1 MKMGGANNLHR
12 GCEIGLIGLGVMG
25 KNLVLNMASHG
36 FSVAVYNRTTKKT
49 KEFMEKEAI
58 GQKIWAGYT
67 LEEFVNLLNK
77 PRVILFLVKA
87 GPPVDAVIESL
98 LPHLEHGDL
107 LIDGGNS
114 HFPDTNRRTKS
125 LAEKGFF
132 YLGMGI
138 SGGEYGARHGPSM
151 MPGGPKEAYERVRD
165 ILEATAAKVD
175 GEPCV
180 TFLGPNSAGHY
191 VKMVHNGI
199 EYGLM
204 ELIAETYDLMKRG
217 LGLTND
223 ELHVVYNKWNQGE
236 LKSYLIE
243 ITSKIFLHRDDKT
256 QNRLIDMILDE
267 AKQKGTGK
275 WTSWGAM
282 DLQVPTPTVDAAV
295 MMRDLSGYKVERKIA
310 AQMIHGPKTTFNGD
324 RDRFIRQLG
333 NALYASTIITYAQGM
348 ALLKQA
354 SNAYLY
360 GLNLE
365 AVARIWRGGCI
376 IRAALLEDIRT
387 AYQKQP
393 GLLNLLVDPHL
404 SKELMARQGD
414 LREVVSVSANLAL
427 PAPGL
432 MVSLAYFDTYRSAW
446 LPANLTQA
454 QRDYFGAHTYERV
467 DQKGVFHTEWDSP

>member
-1 MKMGGANNLHR
+1 MTH
-12 GCEIGLIGLGVMG
+12 GCDIGLIGLGVMG
-25 KNLVLNMASHG
+25 RNLVLNMADHG
-36 FSVAVYNRTTKKT
+36 FSVAVYNRTAEKT
-49 KEFMEKEAI
+49 REFINKEVGERKIRSAYTFQEFI
-58 GQKIWAGYT
+58 G
-67 LEEFVNLLNK
+67 LLKK
-77 PRVILFLVKA
+77 PRAILIMVEA
-87 GPPVDAVIESL
+87 GVPVDALIEGILPL
-98 LPHLEHGDL
+98 LEVGNLV
-107 LIDGGNS
+107 IDGGNS
-114 HFPDTNRRTKS
+114 HFSDTNRRSKS
-125 LAEKGFF
+125 LAEKGLL

-151 MPGGPKEAYERVRD
+151 MPGGPKEAYERVRY

-180 TFLGPNSAGHY
+180 TYLGPTSAGHY

-223 ELHVVYNKWNQGE
+223 ELHTVYDQWNRAE
-236 LKSYLIE
+236 LNSYLME
-243 ITSKIFLHRDDKT
+243 ITANIFLQPDDKT
-256 QNRLIDMILDE
+256 DKRLIDAILDQ

-275 WTSWGAM
+275 WTSWDAM
-282 DLQVPTPTVDAAV
+282 NLQMGTPTIDVAV
-295 MMRDLSGYKVERKIA
+295 VARDLSGYKAEREAASKVLKGPEIA
-310 AQMIHGPKTTFNGD
+310 FRGEKKA
-324 RDRFIRQLG
+324 FIDQLK
-333 NALYASTIITYAQGM
+333 NALYAATIITYAQGM

-354 SNAYLY
+354 SNTYGY

-387 AYQKQP
+387 SYQKQP
-393 GLLNLLVDPHL
+393 GLVNLLMDPHL
-404 SKELMARQGD
+404 SKEVMAREGN
-414 LREVVSVSANLAL
+414 LREVVSVAANLGL

-432 MVSLAYFDTYRSAW
+432 MVSLAYFDGYRSAW
-446 LPANLTQA
+446 LPSNLTQA

-467 DQKGVFHTEWDSP
+467 DQKGVFHTEWGSP

>member
-1 MKMGGANNLHR
+1 MKNQ
-12 GCEIGLIGLGVMG
+12 GCDIGLIGLGVMSR
-25 KNLVLNMASHG
+25 NLVLNMADQG
-36 FSVAVYNRTTKKT
+36 FSVAVYNRTIEKT
-49 KEFMEKEAI
+49 QAFIKNEARERDIRGGYNLKEFI
-58 GQKIWAGYT
+58 S
-67 LEEFVNLLNK
+67 LLRK
-77 PRVILFLVKA
+77 PRAIVMLVKA
-87 GPPVDAVIESL
+87 GPSVDAVIENL

-151 MPGGPKEAYERVRD
+151 MPGGPKEAYERVRH

-204 ELIAETYDLMKRG
+204 ELIAEIYDLMKRG

-223 ELHVVYNKWNQGE
+223 ELHTVYDQWNRAE
-236 LKSYLIE
+236 LNSYLME
-243 ITSKIFLHRDDKT
+243 ITANIFLQPDDKT
-256 QNRLIDMILDE
+256 DKRLIDAVLDQ

-275 WTSWGAM
+275 WTSWDAM
-282 DLQVPTPTVDAAV
+282 DLQVGTPTIDVAV
-295 MMRDLSGYKVERKIA
+295 VARDLSGYKAEREA
-310 AQMIHGPKTTFNGD
+310 ASKVLKGPKITFRGD
-324 RDRFIRQLG
+324 RKAFIGQLKD
-333 NALYASTIITYAQGM
+333 ALYAATIITYAQGM

-354 SNAYLY
+354 SNAYGY

-393 GLLNLLVDPHL
+393 GLVNLLVDPHL

-414 LREVVSVSANLAL
+414 LREVVSVSANLGL

-432 MVSLAYFDTYRSAW
+432 MVSLAYFDAYRSAW

-454 QRDYFGAHTYERV
+454 QRDYFGAHTYERM
-467 DQKGVFHTEWDSP
+467 DEKGVFHTQWGQSREGE

>member
-1 MKMGGANNLHR
+1 MKNQ
-12 GCEIGLIGLGVMG
+12 GCDIGLIGLGVMG
-25 KNLVLNMASHG
+25 RNLVLNMADQG
-36 FSVAVYNRTTKKT
+36 FLVAVYNRTTGKT
-49 KEFMEKEAI
+49 REFIEKEIGSRDIRGGYNLKEF
-58 GQKIWAGYT
+58 T
-67 LEEFVNLLNK
+67 SLLRK
-77 PRVILFLVKA
+77 PRAILLLVKA
-87 GPPVDAVIESL
+87 GPPVDAVIEEL
-98 LPHLEHGDL
+98 LSYLEPGDL

-114 HFPDTNRRTKS
+114 HFRDTNSRSKS
-125 LAEKGFF
+125 LAEKGLL
-132 YLGMGI
+132 YMGMGI

-151 MPGGPKEAYERVRD
+151 MPGGSKEAYEKVRS
-165 ILEATAAKVD
+165 ILETTAAKVD

-180 TFLGPNSAGHY
+180 TFLGFTSAGHY

-243 ITSKIFLHRDDKT
+243 ITSEIFLQRDDKT
-256 QNRLIDMILDE
+256 QDRLIDMILDE

-275 WTSWGAM
+275 WTSWDAM
-282 DLQVPTPTVDAAV
+282 DLQVGTPTIDAAV
-295 MMRDLSGYKVERKIA
+295 VARDLSGYKAEREA
-310 AQMIHGPKTTFNGD
+310 ASKVLKGPKVTFRGD
-324 RDRFIRQLG
+324 RKTFIGQIK
-333 NALYASTIITYAQGM
+333 NALYAATIITYAQGM

-354 SNAYLY
+354 SNAYGY

-387 AYQKQP
+387 SYQKQP
-393 GLLNLLVDPHL
+393 GLVNLLMDPHL
-404 SKELMARQGD
+404 SEEVMAQQGD
-414 LREVVSVSANLAL
+414 LREVVSVAANLGL

-432 MVSLAYFDTYRSAW
+432 MVSLAYFDGYRSAW

-467 DQKGVFHTEWDSP
+467 DKKGVFHTQWGQS

>member
-1 MKMGGANNLHR
+1 MKNE
-12 GCEIGLIGLGVMG
+12 GCDIGLIGLGVMG
-25 KNLVLNMASHG
+25 RNLVLNMADQG
-36 FSVAVYNRTTKKT
+36 FSVAVYNRTTGKT
-49 KEFMEKEAI
+49 REFIEKEI
-58 GQKIWAGYT
+58 GSRDIRGGYN
-67 LEEFVNLLNK
+67 LREFTSLLRK
-77 PRVILFLVKA
+77 PRAIVMLVNA
-87 GPPVDAVIESL
+87 GPSVDAVIENL

-107 LIDGGNS
+107 LIDAGNS
-114 HFPDTNRRTKS
+114 HFPDTNRRSKS
-125 LAEKGFF
+125 VGEKGFF

-151 MPGGPKEAYERVRD
+151 MPGGPKEAYEQVRY

-199 EYGLM
+199 EYGLL

-243 ITSKIFLHRDDKT
+243 ITSEIFLQRDDKT
-256 QNRLIDMILDE
+256 QNRLIDVILDE

-310 AQMIHGPKTTFNGD
+310 AQMIHGPKTTFKGD
-324 RDRFIRQLG
+324 RDRFISQLR
-333 NALYASTIITYAQGM
+333 NALYASMIITYAQGM

-354 SNAYLY
+354 SNAYRY

-387 AYQKQP
+387 SYQKQP
-393 GLLNLLVDPHL
+393 GLVNLLMDPHL
-404 SKELMARQGD
+404 SEEVMARQGD
-414 LREVVSVSANLAL
+414 LREVVSVAANLGL

-432 MVSLAYFDTYRSAW
+432 MMSLAYFDGYRSAW
-446 LPANLTQA
+446 LPANLMQA

-467 DQKGVFHTEWDSP
+467 DEMGVFHTQWGQS

>member
-1 MKMGGANNLHR
+1 MKNQ
-12 GCEIGLIGLGVMG
+12 GCDIGLIGLGVMG
-25 KNLVLNMASHG
+25 RNLVLNMADQG
-36 FSVAVYNRTTKKT
+36 FLVAVYNRTTGKT
-49 KEFMEKEAI
+49 REFIEKEIGSRDIRGGYNLKEF
-58 GQKIWAGYT
+58 T
-67 LEEFVNLLNK
+67 SLLRK
-77 PRVILFLVKA
+77 PRAILLLVKA
-87 GPPVDAVIESL
+87 GPPVDAVIEEL
-98 LPHLEHGDL
+98 LSYLEPGDL

-114 HFPDTNRRTKS
+114 YFRDTNRRSKS
-125 LAEKGFF
+125 LAEKGFL

-151 MPGGPKEAYERVRD
+151 MPGGSKEAYERVLS

-180 TFLGPNSAGHY
+180 TFLGFTSAGHY

-243 ITSKIFLHRDDKT
+243 ITAQIFLQRDDKT
-256 QNRLIDMILDE
+256 DKRLIDMILDE

-282 DLQVPTPTVDAAV
+282 DLQVPTPTVDTAV

-310 AQMIHGPKTTFNGD
+310 AQMIHGPKTTFKGD
-324 RDRFIRQLG
+324 RDRLISQLR
-333 NALYASTIITYAQGM
+333 NALYASMIITYTQGM

-354 SNAYLY
+354 SNAYGY

-387 AYQKQP
+387 SYQKQP
-393 GLLNLLVDPHL
+393 GLVNLLMDPHL
-404 SKELMARQGD
+404 SEEVMARQGD
-414 LREVVSVSANLAL
+414 LREVVSVAANLGL

-432 MVSLAYFDTYRSAW
+432 MVSLAYFDGYRSAW
-446 LPANLTQA
+446 LPANLMQA

-467 DQKGVFHTEWDSP
+467 DKKGVFHTQWGQS

>member
-1 MKMGGANNLHR
+1 MKNQ
-12 GCEIGLIGLGVMG
+12 GCDIGLIGLGVMG
-25 KNLVLNMASHG
+25 RNLVLNIADKG
-36 FSVAVYNRTTKKT
+36 FSVAVYNRTIEKT
-49 KEFMEKEAI
+49 QAFIKNEAKERDIRGGYNLKEF
-58 GQKIWAGYT
+58 T
-67 LEEFVNLLNK
+67 SLLRK
-77 PRVILFLVKA
+77 PRAIVMLVKA
-87 GPPVDAVIESL
+87 GPSVDAVIDNL
-98 LPHLEHGDL
+98 LPHLEPGDL

-114 HFPDTNRRTKS
+114 HFSDTNRRSKS
-125 LAEKGFF
+125 LAEKGLL

-151 MPGGPKEAYERVRD
+151 MPGGPKEAYERVWY

-180 TFLGPNSAGHY
+180 TYLGPTSAGHY

-223 ELHVVYNKWNQGE
+223 ELHTVYDQWNRSE
-236 LKSYLIE
+236 LNSYLME
-243 ITSKIFLHRDDKT
+243 ITANIFLQPDDKT
-256 QNRLIDMILDE
+256 DKRLIDVILDQ

-275 WTSWGAM
+275 WTSWDAM
-282 DLQVPTPTVDAAV
+282 NLQMGTPTIDVAV
-295 MMRDLSGYKVERKIA
+295 VARDLSGYKAEREAASKVLKGPEIA
-310 AQMIHGPKTTFNGD
+310 FRGEKKAFMD
-324 RDRFIRQLG
+324 QLK
-333 NALYASTIITYAQGM
+333 NVLYATTIITYAQGM

-354 SNAYLY
+354 SNTYGY

-387 AYQKQP
+387 SYQKQP
-393 GLLNLLVDPHL
+393 GLVNLLMDPHL
-404 SKELMARQGD
+404 SKEVMAREGN
-414 LREVVSVSANLAL
+414 LREVVSVAANLGL

-432 MVSLAYFDTYRSAW
+432 MVSLAYFDGYRSAW
-446 LPANLTQA
+446 LPSNLTQA

-467 DQKGVFHTEWDSP
+467 DQKGVFHTEWGSP

>member
-1 MKMGGANNLHR
+1 MKGQGSD
-12 GCEIGLIGLGVMG
+12 IGLIGLGVMG
-25 KNLVLNMASHG
+25 KNLVLNMADHG
-36 FSVAVYNRTTKKT
+36 FSVAVFNRTTQKT
-49 KEFMEKEAI
+49 RDFVEKEI
-58 GQKIWAGYT
+58 GDLDIRGGFSIR
-67 LEEFVNLLNK
+67 EFVRLLHK
-77 PRVILFLVKA
+77 PRAILMLVKA
-87 GPPVDAVIESL
+87 GPPVDAVIEEL
-98 LPHLEHGDL
+98 LPFIEKGDL

-114 HFPDTNRRTKS
+114 HFPDTNRRVKS
-125 LAEKGFF
+125 LAEKGFL
-132 YLGMGI
+132 YMGMGI

-217 LGLTND
+217 LGLTDD
-223 ELHVVYNKWNQGE
+223 ELHTVYDQWNRAE
-236 LKSYLIE
+236 LNSYLME
-243 ITSKIFLHRDDKT
+243 ITANIFLQPDDKT
-256 QNRLIDMILDE
+256 DKRLIDAILDQ

-275 WTSWGAM
+275 WTSWDAM
-282 DLQVPTPTVDAAV
+282 DLQVGTPTIDVAV
-295 MMRDLSGYKVERKIA
+295 VARDLSGYKAEREAASKLLKGPEIA
-310 AQMIHGPKTTFNGD
+310 FRGEKKA
-324 RDRFIRQLG
+324 FIDQLK
-333 NALYASTIITYAQGM
+333 NALYAATIITYAQGM

-354 SNAYLY
+354 SNTYGY

-376 IRAALLEDIRT
+376 IRAALLEDIEIS
-387 AYQKQP
+387 YQKQQE
-393 GLLNLLVDPHL
+393 LVNLLVDPHL

-414 LREVVSVSANLAL
+414 LREVVSVSANLGL
-427 PAPGL
+427 SAPGL
-432 MVSLAYFDTYRSAW
+432 MVSLAYFDGYRSAW

-467 DQKGVFHTEWDSP
+467 DQKGVFHTEWGSP

>member
-1 MKMGGANNLHR
+1 MKNQ
-12 GCEIGLIGLGVMG
+12 GCDIGLIGLGVMG
-25 KNLVLNMASHG
+25 RNLVLNMADQG
-36 FSVAVYNRTTKKT
+36 FLVAVYNRTTGKT
-49 KEFMEKEAI
+49 REFIEKEIGSRDIRGGYNLKEF
-58 GQKIWAGYT
+58 T
-67 LEEFVNLLNK
+67 SLLRK
-77 PRVILFLVKA
+77 PRAILLLVKA
-87 GPPVDAVIESL
+87 GPPVDAVIEEL
-98 LPHLEHGDL
+98 LSYLEPGDL

-114 HFPDTNRRTKS
+114 HFRDTNSRSKS
-125 LAEKGFF
+125 LAEKGLL
-132 YLGMGI
+132 YMGMGI
-138 SGGEYGARHGPSM
+138 SGGEHGARHGPSM
-151 MPGGPKEAYERVRD
+151 MPGGSKEAYEKVRS
-165 ILEATAAKVD
+165 ILETTAAKVD

-180 TFLGPNSAGHY
+180 TFLGFTSAGHY

-243 ITSKIFLHRDDKT
+243 ITSEIFLQRDDKT
-256 QNRLIDMILDE
+256 QDRLIDMILDE

-275 WTSWGAM
+275 WTSWDAM
-282 DLQVPTPTVDAAV
+282 DLQVGTPTIDAAV
-295 MMRDLSGYKVERKIA
+295 VARDLSGYKAEREA
-310 AQMIHGPKTTFNGD
+310 ASKVLKGPKVTFRGD
-324 RDRFIRQLG
+324 RKTFIGQIK
-333 NALYASTIITYAQGM
+333 NALYAATIITYAQGM

-354 SNAYLY
+354 SNVYGY

-387 AYQKQP
+387 SYQKQP
-393 GLLNLLVDPHL
+393 GLVNLLMDPHL
-404 SKELMARQGD
+404 SEEVMARQGD
-414 LREVVSVSANLAL
+414 LREVVSVAANLGL

-432 MVSLAYFDTYRSAW
+432 MVSLAYFDGYRSAW

-467 DQKGVFHTEWDSP
+467 DEKGIFHTQWGQS

>member
-1 MKMGGANNLHR
+1 MKNQ
-12 GCEIGLIGLGVMG
+12 GCDIGLIGLGVMG
-25 KNLVLNMASHG
+25 GNLVLNMADHG
-36 FSVAVYNRTTKKT
+36 FSVAVYNRTIEKT
-49 KEFMEKEAI
+49 QAFIKNKVRERDI
-58 GQKIWAGYT
+58 QAGYT
-67 LEEFVNLLNK
+67 LAEFVGLLRK
-77 PRVILFLVKA
+77 PRAILMLVQA
-87 GPPVDAVIESL
+87 GTPVDAVIEEL
-98 LPHLEHGDL
+98 LSHLEPGDL

-114 HFPDTNRRTKS
+114 NFRDTNRRSKS
-125 LAEKGFF
+125 LAEKGFL

-151 MPGGPKEAYERVRD
+151 MPGGSKEAYERVLS

-180 TFLGPNSAGHY
+180 TFLGFTSAGHY

-243 ITSKIFLHRDDKT
+243 ITAQIFLQRDDKT
-256 QNRLIDMILDE
+256 DKRLIDMILDE

-310 AQMIHGPKTTFNGD
+310 AQMIHGPKTTFKGD
-324 RDRFIRQLG
+324 RDRFISQLR
-333 NALYASTIITYAQGM
+333 NALYASMIITYTQGM

-354 SNAYLY
+354 SNAYGY

-387 AYQKQP
+387 SYQKQP
-393 GLLNLLVDPHL
+393 GLVNLLMDPHL
-404 SKELMARQGD
+404 SEEVMAQQGD
-414 LREVVSVSANLAL
+414 LREVVSVAANLGL

-432 MVSLAYFDTYRSAW
+432 MVSLAYFDGYRSAW

-467 DQKGVFHTEWDSP
+467 DKKGVFHTQWGQS